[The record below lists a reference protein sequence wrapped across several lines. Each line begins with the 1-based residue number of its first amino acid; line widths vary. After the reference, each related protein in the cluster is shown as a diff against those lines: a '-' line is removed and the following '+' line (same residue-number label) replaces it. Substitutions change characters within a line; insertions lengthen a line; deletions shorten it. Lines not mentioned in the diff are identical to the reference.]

1 MNVCCRLGAMAG
13 CWASFSR
20 RRERFV
26 CRVAYSGAEEGG
38 GRWEVRAVVNWARVL
53 VCGSAIGWLV
63 VRWDGG

>member
-26 CRVAYSGAEEGG
+26 CRVAYSGAEEGVGG
-38 GRWEVRAVVNWARVL
+38 GRLGLW
-53 VCGSAIGWLV
+53 
-63 VRWDGG
+63 